1 MDRDVLRTLRGAGAA
16 LGIAPAGAVNLLAPR
31 AILRGGALSRP
42 APWLL
47 PSLERK
53 VSRRRAQAARPSLAV
68 SGLGSDGALLGAA
81 HSVIRALLDDP
92 ASSAG
97 SAGDV

>member
-1 MDRDVLRTLRGAGAA
+1 MDRDALRTLRGAGAA

-31 AILRGGALSRP
+31 AI
-42 APWLL
+42 
-47 PSLERK
+47 
-53 VSRRRAQAARPSLAV
+53 VRRAVAAGAVASAVAGAEGVAPQGAGRPV
-68 SGLGSDGALLGAA
+68 VVGGVGLGSGGALLGAA